1 MTNYHKTFRN
11 VFYFV
16 LAIQASLILFG
27 ILRPSIIYDYLD
39 NWQVSLVPF
48 VILIFNKIYFSN
60 SRLDNYIYGFL
71 IIVYSLFP
79 TVLLSNQEILTTNT
93 FSSSF
98 NSDNFQQD
106 IIYSLII
113 DTDGSVNL
121 NSYEGSGYI
130 IDIQNRPGRV
140 GFPEV
145 IESKIGNPRLVK
157 FREIE
162 TDRLLQVKG
171 WDLKLGNQTFWN
183 LYLMSFGS
191 NINLNNLNLI
201 NTEIIGT
208 GDINMGKNL
217 NAGDIFIS
225 GNFNSLF
232 HSTKIL
238 SRITLNNF
246 QPMIPKNFIKLWMEG
261 LRTNDYIFK
270 LCGSGGGGFLLGFTL
285 DLERTFENLKDY
297 KKEIIYKF

>member
-93 FSSSF
+93 FSSGF

-113 DTDGSVNL
+113 DIDGSVNL

-130 IDIQNRPGRV
+130 IDIQNRQGRV

-225 GNFNSLF
+225 GNFNIYVDTSLPIVVIG
-232 HSTKIL
+232 SAEVPAEWIDATIGY
-238 SRITLNNF
+238 LN
-246 QPMIPKNFIKLWMEG
+246 Q
-261 LRTNDYIFK
+261 TN
-270 LCGSGGGGFLLGFTL
+270 
-285 DLERTFENLKDY
+285 EN
-297 KKEIIYKF
+297 YKFKVIVEEGSNVVFQNGE